1 MGYNRWTVN
10 HIAKRSYRLISS
22 AEKLNALTGAKKQ
35 GGFTLL
41 ELIITIIIIGVL
53 AVTVLPRFTGT
64 DGFEEYSYRTQ
75 AISILRNAQLRAMNQ
90 TNNTCNA
97 ILIDNKNLGIPDNG
111 SCNGF
116 SSNFGDR
123 DNDFTRV
130 TELKITS
137 DNIQFSTVAPNNT
150 ITFDKQGVPSCGSNC
165 TIEIRGSETLRILI
179 EPQGYIHAQ

>member
-1 MGYNRWTVN
+1 MIDAN
-10 HIAKRSYRLISS
+10 
-22 AEKLNALTGAKKQ
+22 KQ
-35 GGFTLL
+35 SGFTLL
-41 ELIITIIIIGVL
+41 ELIVTIIIIGVL
-53 AVTVLPRFTGT
+53 AVTALPRFTGT

-90 TNNTCNA
+90 ATNTCNT

-137 DNIQFSTVAPNNT
+137 DNIQFSTVAPNNR

-165 TIEIRGSETLRILI
+165 TIEIRGTETLRIAI